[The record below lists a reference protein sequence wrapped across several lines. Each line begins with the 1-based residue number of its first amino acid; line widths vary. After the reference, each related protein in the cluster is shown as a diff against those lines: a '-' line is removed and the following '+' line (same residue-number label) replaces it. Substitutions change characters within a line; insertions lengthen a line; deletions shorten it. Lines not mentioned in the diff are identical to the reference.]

1 MHVDTSGVSS
11 PANPLPP
18 DEGSWH
24 GGVKSFE
31 LHVVN
36 ADDEVREA
44 AALRHRAYTAMG
56 YAIADS
62 NGEFTDRFDALSTTV
77 LLSAYDHGRL
87 VGTMRLSFSHPWQSI
102 STLPCASH
110 YPALKDVKREQS
122 GGLIEISRMAIQPH
136 ISNASYRTTLYAFMV
151 RAAFTAAQ
159 AASVSMILLATKPDS
174 AKFYQYMLGFEPIG
188 LPAPYPP
195 ADFKVTLLGGSLR
208 QARSRQRLRN
218 QFFKITDEEVA
229 NMKHAIAPA
238 LTRTGRKAT
247 QAAKNATS

>member
-1 MHVDTSGVSS
+1 MTTSLIETHACRYFWRFVPGKDS
-11 PANPLPP
+11 LPP

-62 NGEFTDRFDALSTTV
+62 NGEFTDRFDARSTTV
-77 LLSAYDHGRL
+77 VLNAYDHGRL

-122 GGLIEISRMAIQPH
+122 GGLIEISRMAIELEPH
-136 ISNASYRTTLYAFMV
+136 ISNTSYRTTLYAFMV

-159 AASVSMILLATKPDS
+159 AASASMILLATKPEFGRVLSVYAGLRAHRS
-174 AKFYQYMLGFEPIG
+174 AGAL
-188 LPAPYPP
+188 
-195 ADFKVTLLGGSLR
+195 S
-208 QARSRQRLRN
+208 AR
-218 QFFKITDEEVA
+218 
-229 NMKHAIAPA
+229 
-238 LTRTGRKAT
+238 
-247 QAAKNATS
+247 

>member
-1 MHVDTSGVSS
+1 MSILLAFRPRQDS
-11 PANPLPP
+11 LPP

-62 NGEFTDRFDALSTTV
+62 NGEFTDRFDARSTTV
-77 LLSAYDHGRL
+77 VLNAYDHGRL

-122 GGLIEISRMAIQPH
+122 GGLIEISRMAIEPH
-136 ISNASYRTTLYAFMV
+136 ISNTSYRTTLYAFMV

-159 AASVSMILLATKPDS
+159 AASVSMILLATKPDRP
-174 AKFYQYMLGFEPIG
+174 GFISICWASSPSVCRRLIRP
-188 LPAPYPP
+188 L
-195 ADFKVTLLGGSLR
+195 S
-208 QARSRQRLRN
+208 SRLR
-218 QFFKITDEEVA
+218 FSAVA
-229 NMKHAIAPA
+229 SNRPGVASDCGTNSSKLP
-238 LTRTGRKAT
+238 TKKSQT
-247 QAAKNATS
+247 